1 MRGSWRR
8 IVRMASDRRHSQCMF
23 VETEEDNS
31 VHLTL
36 ELYDFPMFS
45 KMQTLNWA

>member
-1 MRGSWRR
+1 
-8 IVRMASDRRHSQCMF
+8 MASDRRHSQCMF
-23 VETEEDNS
+23 VETEEEDNS
-31 VHLTL
+31 VQLTL